1 MPPEGVVDV
10 SMVRQGRLIPEAE
23 RGDPRYR
30 MSTDLMG
37 RQGRDEPYTPRDIVP
52 FRPDDPKGTVLADPT
67 QLRGKEALFSAIAT
81 DPQLQS
87 LVGSDIDQITQ
98 MMVADLMQGQPRIL
112 TEQELTDYKYAPGT
126 VVQELPGGGHNVIQQ
141 PVKPTET
148 FHQMSSEQLYKTFPG
163 NFSAEFVEENAGKM
177 WNYSDK
183 NKKITALGG
192 AGQTINVGGDKNPF
206 FIKFEGAVAVD
217 AGEAYEKARVIGGGA
232 QVLDTMLA
240 FFDDP
245 DFGTGKMESALLP
258 LRQWGR
264 SLGLDIDEN
273 DVATAEVFNAKAQQ
287 LVLGQVEFMK
297 GALSNKE
304 LDFLEA
310 QVAGLEKTRNGN
322 KLILWLG
329 KSTAAKASA
338 FARYMRNWRD
348 PKTKEPF
355 QKVGSTGWF
364 NMLDD
369 WEKSD
374 TYTMTPKEY
383 IMELAET
390 DEELWKSEKVPEDEI
405 ANRLENRYSLSLIG
419 RVFKDY

>member
-1 MPPEGVVDV
+1 MT
-10 SMVRQGRLIPEAE
+10 A
-23 RGDPRYR
+23 
-30 MSTDLMG
+30 
-37 RQGRDEPYTPRDIVP
+37 
-52 FRPDDPKGTVLADPT
+52 FRPDTAVLDDPT

-98 MMVADLMQGQPRIL
+98 MMVADLMQGQPRML
-112 TEQELTDYKYAPGT
+112 TEQELTDFKYAPGT
-126 VVQELPGGGHNVIQQ
+126 VVQVTPEGVHNVIQQ

-148 FHQMSSEQLYKTFPG
+148 FHQMSSEQLHKTFPG

-183 NKKITALGG
+183 NNKVTSLGG
-192 AGQTINVGGDKNPF
+192 AGQTINVGGDTNPF
-206 FIKFEGAVAVD
+206 FKKFEGEAAVD

-264 SLGLDIDEN
+264 SLGLDIDED

-310 QVAGLEKTRNGN
+310 QVAGLEKTRSGN

-348 PKTKEPF
+348 PKTKKPF
-355 QKVGSTGWF
+355 QQVGSIGWF
-364 NMLDD
+364 DMLDD
-369 WEKSD
+369 WEKSA